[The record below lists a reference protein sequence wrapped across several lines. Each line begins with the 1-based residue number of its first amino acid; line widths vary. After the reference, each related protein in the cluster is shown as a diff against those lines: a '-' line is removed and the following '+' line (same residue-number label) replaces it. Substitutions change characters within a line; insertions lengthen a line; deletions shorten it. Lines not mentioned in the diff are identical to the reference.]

1 MGYHC
6 GHMGL
11 SPEGQGAG
19 QSSTNSHSSMAKD
32 SSQGHS
38 FFLFKRESFLF
49 LIMCMLAGEVALGD
63 QKRASDPPGAGV
75 KGRCKHPAWVLGAPF
90 PPSSGHSSWHSLQP
104 APFQLGLLLCASKP
118 QAQKPN
124 GKSKCHAVNSKQA
137 ASQAA

>member
-11 SPEGQGAG
+11 SPEEQVAG
-19 QSSTNSHSSMAKD
+19 QSSPNSHSSMAED
-32 SSQGHS
+32 SSKGHS

-75 KGRCKHPAWVLGAPF
+75 KGRCKHPAWVLGAPSLH
-90 PPSSGHSSWHSLQP
+90 PQDIHLGTHCSLLHSSGVCFCVQASCKPRNP
-104 APFQLGLLLCASKP
+104 AARAS
-118 QAQKPN
+118 AML
-124 GKSKCHAVNSKQA
+124 
-137 ASQAA
+137 